1 MKRHSTVPFRC
12 IGVLTLILCL
22 LLPAQAQAL
31 FGSVTVADEI
41 EMGKKFDETI
51 RQQMS
56 LVDDPEI
63 VIYVKGVVDRVAAT
77 LPPQPY
83 PIRSAVVANNAMN
96 AFAIPGGYIYIFT
109 GLILGVDNEA
119 ELAAVI
125 GHELGHVTQHH
136 VARRMEQMKYISIAS
151 FTGMIAGV
159 LLGGTGGGSSTN
171 NLGKALSVGSM
182 AGGQSA
188 FLMYTRENEREAD
201 NVGLN
206 YMVKAGY
213 NPNAMPQ
220 TFEIMNKQRWFMSGD
235 SIPSYLST
243 HPGLDERI
251 DYLRER
257 IRHMPADIVARD
269 FQREKFLRIQTILR
283 ARMSSAETAL
293 AYYDSK
299 PKGQQTCLDM
309 AGRGIALDRLKRQQ
323 QASQAFTAALSCGPD
338 DPLVLREAG
347 MFFFNQGDMNK
358 AAPLL
363 QKAAIL
369 NPKDAMSMFFTA
381 RIMAER
387 KDYQGAIALMQR
399 VMQQVPEDAE
409 VRFHL
414 GRLLGE
420 SGDIFGAHLQLAYAS
435 HYGRDKQK
443 AMFHL
448 EKAKTLAASPEQKKQ
463 LEDLQRALGE
473 GKGKGPDGKDGKDG
487 GKGKDSKSP
496 FTPRNGSPAFEM
508 RFGRG

>member
-1 MKRHSTVPFRC
+1 MKRTAKPPFRF
-12 IGVLTLILCL
+12 IGVLALVLCL

-31 FGSVTVADEI
+31 FGSITAAEEI

-51 RQQMS
+51 HQQMS
-56 LVDDPEI
+56 FVEDPEI
-63 VIYVKGVVDRVAAT
+63 IIYVKGVVDRVAAT

-83 PIRSAVVANNAMN
+83 PIRSAVVANNSMN

-109 GLILGVDNEA
+109 GLILNVENEA

-136 VARRMEQMKYISIAS
+136 VAKRMEQMKYISAAS
-151 FTGMIAGV
+151 VAGMVAGV
-159 LLGGTGGGSSTN
+159 LLGASGSGGSMNSV
-171 NLGKALSVGSM
+171 GKAVSMGSI
-182 AGGQSA
+182 AGAQSA

-206 YMVKAGY
+206 YLIKAGY
-213 NPNAMPQ
+213 NPNAMPH
-220 TFEIMNKQRWFMSGD
+220 TFELMNKQRWFMSGD
-235 SIPSYLST
+235 NIPSYLST

-257 IRHMPADIVARD
+257 IRHLPADVVAREY
-269 FQREKFLRIQTILR
+269 QRDKFLRIQTILR
-283 ARMSSAETAL
+283 ARMSSPETAL

-299 PKGQQTCLDM
+299 PKAKQTCLDM

-323 QASQAFTAALSCGPD
+323 PANQAFTEALACGPD

-347 MFFFNQGDMNK
+347 IFFFNQGDMNK

-363 QKAAIL
+363 QKAAFL
-369 NPKDAMSMFFTA
+369 NPRDVMSMFFTA

-387 KDYQGAIALMQR
+387 KDLQGALSLMER
-399 VMQQVPEDAE
+399 VRQQVPEDAE

-414 GRLLGE
+414 GRIKGE
-420 SGDIFGAHLQLAYAS
+420 SGDIFGAHVQLSYS
-435 HYGRDKQK
+435 FHYGHDKQK
-443 AMFHL
+443 AQFHL
-448 EKAKTLAASPEQKKQ
+448 DKAKTLAVSPAQKKE
-463 LEDLQRALGE
+463 LEDLQKVLGGPGKGPGGE
-473 GKGKGPDGKDGKDG
+473 PGKNGDGKGKGKEPGSG
-487 GKGKDSKSP
+487 GESP
-496 FTPRNGSPAFEM
+496 SFQF

>member
-1 MKRHSTVPFRC
+1 MKRHSPFPFRC

-41 EMGKKFDETI
+41 EMGRKFDETI

-56 LVDDPEI
+56 FVDDPEI
-63 VIYVKGVVDRVAAT
+63 VFYVNSVVARVAAT

-83 PIRSAVVANNAMN
+83 PIRSAVVGNNAMN

-109 GLILGVDNEA
+109 GLILGVENEA

-125 GHELGHVTQHH
+125 SHELGHVTQHH
-136 VARRMEQMKYISIAS
+136 VARRMEQMKYINIAS
-151 FTGMIAGV
+151 FTGLIAGV
-159 LLGGTGGGSSTN
+159 LLGGAGGGGSTN
-171 NLGKALSVGSM
+171 SLGKALSVGAM

-206 YMVKAGY
+206 YLVKAGY
-213 NPNAMPQ
+213 NPNAMPA
-220 TFEIMNKQRWFMSGD
+220 TFEIMNRQRWFMSGD

-251 DYLRER
+251 DYLRDR
-257 IRHMPADIVARD
+257 IRHLPADVVARD
-269 FQREKFLRIQTILR
+269 YQKDKFLRIQTILR

-299 PKGQQTCLDM
+299 KGKLTCLDI

-323 QASQAFTAALSCGPD
+323 PATQAFNEALACGPD

-347 MFFFNQGDMNK
+347 MFFFNQGNMNK

-363 QKAAIL
+363 QKAAFL

-387 KDYQGAIALMQR
+387 KDYTGAIALMER
-399 VMQQVPEDAE
+399 VKQQVPEDAE

-414 GRLLGE
+414 GRMLGE
-420 SGDIFGAHLQLAYAS
+420 SGNIFAAHLELSYS
-435 HYGRDKQK
+435 FHYGHDKQK
-443 AMFHL
+443 AMFHMD
-448 EKAKTLAASPEQKKQ
+448 KAKSLASSPEQKKQ
-463 LEDLQRALGE
+463 LEDLQRTLGM
-473 GKGKGPDGKDGKDG
+473 GKGGPGGKDGKDG
-487 GKGKDSKSP
+487 GKGNDPGGSGGKSP
-496 FTPRNGSPAFEM
+496 LFEM